1 MIRMTRH
8 MVLVSLALPWLAA
21 SPAIAQTA
29 PACQA
34 PFAAMLKVATT
45 SHHATSTMSNPP
57 VVSETITAG
66 GAIYV
71 KISGGW
77 KKSPMTPQALA
88 QQEQDNIKNAKST
101 CQQLPDDRVD
111 GALAAVYSIHSETP
125 DIGPSDSKVWISKA
139 TGLPLRS
146 DADRGGDTKAHI
158 SVTYDYVNITAPIVK

>member
-1 MIRMTRH
+1 L
-8 MVLVSLALPWLAA
+8 VLISLALPGLGAL
-21 SPAIAQTA
+21 PAIAQTA

-34 PFAAMLKVATT
+34 PYAAMLKVATA

-57 VVSETITAG
+57 IVSETITAG
-66 GAIYV
+66 GVIYV
-71 KISGGW
+71 KIGGAW

-111 GALAAVYSIHSETP
+111 GAVAAVYTIHSETP
-125 DIGPSDSKVWISKA
+125 DLGPSDAKLWVSKA

-146 DADRGGDTKAHI
+146 EGDSGGETKTHI
-158 SVTYDYVNITAPIVK
+158 SIKYDYTNITAPIK